1 MVLIFSMIYASSV
14 SISATVQNYVYN
26 QKFENSNQ
34 NFGAEILEVIVDGQK
49 IEFFPVNYGE
59 YTEYYFYLYGKKLRA
74 ATV

>member
-1 MVLIFSMIYASSV
+1 MVLIFSMICASSV

-49 IEFFPVNYGE
+49 NRVFSCQLWRIYGVL
-59 YTEYYFYLYGKKLRA
+59 FLFRW
-74 ATV
+74 